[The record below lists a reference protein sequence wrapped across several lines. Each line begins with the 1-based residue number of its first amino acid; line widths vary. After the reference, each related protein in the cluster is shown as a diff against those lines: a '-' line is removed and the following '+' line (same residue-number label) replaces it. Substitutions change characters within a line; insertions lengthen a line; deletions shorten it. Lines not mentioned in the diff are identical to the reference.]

1 MQKRDLMLMV
11 LSKKV
16 LFTLVLL
23 CFLGGLARSDELAKS
38 PGTPV
43 SPGDSDDRIVEIL
56 KCLNG
61 SWEYSDDSRR
71 EFTLGIAT
79 SGIEED
85 SENLVKSSTAQKA
98 NVIIGIVADISSS
111 SPFDMEI
118 LSTAAKAELSE
129 GRLILKPVLKG
140 EDEKF
145 LIEVLDANS
154 IDMKTKK
161 IRMRVLHPTQR
172 SVVWYRFGR
181 RLLFERKDDVG
192 VEKLQSSDS
201 DSGRN

>member
-1 MQKRDLMLMV
+1 MQKRDLMLRV
-11 LSKKV
+11 LSNRV
-16 LFTLVLL
+16 FLTFVLL

-98 NVIIGIVADISSS
+98 SVIIGIVADISSL

-181 RLLFERKDDVG
+181 RLLFERKADVG

>member
-1 MQKRDLMLMV
+1 MQKRDLRLMV
-11 LSKKV
+11 LSNRV
-16 LFTLVLL
+16 FFTFVLL
-23 CFLGGLARSDELAKS
+23 CFHGGLARSDELAKS

-98 NVIIGIVADISSS
+98 NVIIGMVADISSL

-129 GRLILKPVLKG
+129 GRLILKPILKG

-154 IDMKTKK
+154 IDMKTNK
-161 IRMRVLHPTQR
+161 IRMRVLHPTKR

-192 VEKLQSSDS
+192 VEKIQSSDS

>member
-1 MQKRDLMLMV
+1 MQKRALMLLV
-11 LSKKV
+11 LSKRG
-16 LFTLVLL
+16 LLTLVLL
-23 CFLGGLARSDELAKS
+23 CFLGGLARPDEPAKLS
-38 PGTPV
+38 GTPV
-43 SPGDSDDRIVEIL
+43 SPGDSHDRMVEIL

-61 SWEYSDDSRR
+61 RWEYSDDSSR
-71 EFTLGIAT
+71 EFTLGIDT

-98 NVIIGIVADISSS
+98 NVIIGIVADISSM
-111 SPFDMEI
+111 SPFDTEI

-129 GRLILKPVLKG
+129 GRLILKPVLTG

-154 IDMKTKK
+154 IDMQTNK

-181 RLLFERKDDVG
+181 RLLFERKDDGGVG
-192 VEKLQSSDS
+192 KPQSSDS
-201 DSGRN
+201 VSGKK